1 MKEKV
6 KEKQREDMFMFQLRC
21 LLLIMGSTVRHSTQ
35 SFLLSAVVLNHWR
48 AKIKV
53 ISKTNHFK
61 AFL

>member
-35 SFLLSAVVLNHWR
+35 SFLLSAVVLKSLEGKNQ
-48 AKIKV
+48 
-53 ISKTNHFK
+53 SYF
-61 AFL
+61 